1 MGIRKKRG
9 RVILYFIWI
18 GCKKREEVRCMSKK
32 VYNIRLDENLVRV
45 LDEVARKVGR
55 TRSELVREGVV
66 RLLMGE
72 YKDLWNEVRKAEGI
86 GQEKQ

>member
-1 MGIRKKRG
+1 
-9 RVILYFIWI
+9 
-18 GCKKREEVRCMSKK
+18 
-32 VYNIRLDENLVRV
+32 LVKV
-45 LDEVARKVGR
+45 LDKVARKVGR
-55 TRSELVREGVV
+55 TRSELVREGLV